1 MNEYTFESPVDLV
14 KHLYAGEN
22 TPTGICRAP
31 SALFVWYS
39 RAKRVYDTS
48 LCSTCKQ
55 NIKEEDVENEYI
67 YSETPN
73 FENEAMI
80 CYANNERKR
89 NSEALIQKTFRNGR
103 TSRVKQS
110 CCFKVGTW
118 FCYYK

>member
-22 TPTGICRAP
+22 TLTGICRAP
-31 SALFVWYS
+31 STLFVWYS

-67 YSETPN
+67 GIVQYPDAE
-73 FENEAMI
+73 
-80 CYANNERKR
+80 KR
-89 NSEALIQKTFRNGR
+89 NAVLAVGGVFTLKLRGTVLG
-103 TSRVKQS
+103 
-110 CCFKVGTW
+110 KVDA
-118 FCYYK
+118 YE

>member
-55 NIKEEDVENEYI
+55 NIKEEDVEKEYI
-67 YSETPN
+67 GIIQYSDAE
-73 FENEAMI
+73 
-80 CYANNERKR
+80 KR
-89 NSEALIQKTFRNGR
+89 NAVLAVGGVFTLKLRGTVLG
-103 TSRVKQS
+103 
-110 CCFKVGTW
+110 KVDA
-118 FCYYK
+118 CE